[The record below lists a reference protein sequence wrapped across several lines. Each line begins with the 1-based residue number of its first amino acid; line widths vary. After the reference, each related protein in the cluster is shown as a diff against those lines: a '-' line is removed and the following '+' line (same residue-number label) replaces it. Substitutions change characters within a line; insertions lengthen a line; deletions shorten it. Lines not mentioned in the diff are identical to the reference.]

1 MVGCISVDK
10 LVEGRNT
17 SLGQAATHNWQAV
30 QCLAIFW
37 ADIEPAG
44 VSGVSRCG
52 ACLSI
57 MSAMPPSTFFF
68 SCANAAVVVAIVVPT
83 INERRAVFTVSVLSF
98 SLSLLL
104 FLFLSLSL
112 SLTASVVV
120 GVFTLFLRWRVKD
133 SACCRHWSI
142 QSPHTTHREA
152 SMVWSFELIQ
162 AALQLRAH
170 NPHLLHLSS
179 SILILNHA
187 KRAKKLSS
195 VPTGQMVL
203 Q

>member
-1 MVGCISVDK
+1 MWC
-10 LVEGRNT
+10 
-17 SLGQAATHNWQAV
+17 
-30 QCLAIFW
+30 
-37 ADIEPAG
+37 
-44 VSGVSRCG
+44 
-52 ACLSI
+52 
-57 MSAMPPSTFFF
+57 SAMPPSTFFF
-68 SCANAAVVVAIVVPT
+68 SCAKAAVVVAIVVPT
-83 INERRAVFTVSVLSF
+83 INERRAVFMVSVLS
-98 SLSLLL
+98 LSLL
-104 FLFLSLSL
+104 LFLSLSL
-112 SLTASVVV
+112 SLSLLLSLSLFLTAPVVV
-120 GVFTLFLRWRVKD
+120 GVFTLFLRWCVKD